1 MATTAEQF
9 LINGL
14 DKAPDNTYSGDLVNP
29 IIVSLPETVRQNI
42 EFEYLNWY
50 LYQGDEKVYELLAT
64 NSLSFNINVADVV
77 GNKVEN
83 TGRYSIIVDLVSTGR
98 ESGEGQS
105 EVNEASFELQFT
117 LNAKAESLPQ
127 AVFIPFVA
135 QIADVENDIVK
146 INTSWNEF
154 SNKIIKESEFK
165 NPKETFSFY
174 ELSYKINDYSDLNTY
189 LHLGDDNVTL
199 ITNVKTDDET
209 IKTYPNSG
217 IYKLYE
223 PLPDDIVEK
232 DSVYIVKEIL
242 PQLEQ
247 TVELFPYEQEDED
260 VLVLKNPSSAQVD
273 SPITNRSTELQT
285 YDDLVTG
292 DERLKKEIEDKYIS
306 GSEKAVE
313 LNVDYSQYENF
324 VNFSSAEKR
333 LENFKYKIEL
343 IEQYT
348 AKSASFVEITNAE
361 TDANRFDTL
370 IREVKSNFDG
380 YEKYLYN
387 VSSSYESSSL
397 GEFYDASWPKSGEG
411 TYEDPFLPVS
421 SSDTTFT
428 NWYGSTFSEFGQ
440 LYTASLYDNQNQNRL
455 INTLPTFIREDDN
468 NRQFLDFVDMV
479 GQHFDELWAYTQGI
493 AELTDRRSDI
503 HKGFSTDL
511 IFNLAKS
518 LGWDTQDGKDLLDL
532 SRIGFGRKLS
542 GDTYSLYTSGSSGF
556 SRVTDGPGASVPE
569 GEIAK
574 EITKRL
580 IASMPYILKTKGT
593 LGSLKAI
600 MNCYGIPSRV
610 LRVREYGGLQKIAQE
625 PQFEISRRF
634 TKALGFRGAQ
644 FIRTPWEDDG
654 DSGRKPDTVE
664 FRFRALSGSAQQILV
679 QKDDKWAI
687 KLKDN
692 GQPDNFGTVAFQLSG
707 APGFQEISSSL
718 LPVYDGEYHSVMLRK
733 TRIDTN
739 VFTHPGFE
747 TSSLFNP
754 PFITGG
760 TDTTNAEFGN
770 LKIVS
775 SSGVSRTGDN
785 ALRHEHIGESNN
797 ISYTNMYRNDN
808 VNYPSLNASVV
819 SVSEGETYEFSAYA
833 KVSASSVDSVGSL
846 ALFELDSDGEVVN
859 WNTDNNLR
867 KGGINES
874 EVIGLNETDWK
885 QIKVQKTINFSNTAG
900 LGLRFENR
908 KAKSTILWDDVSV
921 RKASLNTDSI
931 YDAFSY
937 DLFVK
942 KYDAG
947 VDRIVQSS
955 KESLYITG
963 SDADATASYNASW
976 TGSGDLFIGGNSSTT
991 DFGDNDI
998 QLSGSVM
1005 EFRLWSET
1013 LQEDKFD
1020 THVSNPKS
1028 YTGNTP
1034 SSSYYNL
1041 VRRFPMDDN
1050 TEFTSSNEDGVRDT
1064 RANQT
1069 TTQTGSAHGFAD
1081 LNLFENVNDKTKTV
1095 VPNYGPVRRTAAKIR
1110 VENNVLSGSGAILN
1124 RKTRYD
1130 VSSNDFAS
1138 IDSPK
1143 LGIYFSPVDAINDD
1157 IVDSFTNLDFN
1168 QFIGDP
1174 RDNYESEYRTLKD
1187 ISNQYFQKYT
1197 GRNNFW
1203 DYMRLI
1209 KFYDQSVFKQL
1220 KKVIPARAKTQLGT
1234 VIEGNIFERPK
1245 SPVQRNRPTFNQ
1257 PYYED
1262 DINIGNFEL
1271 NDENEDSRS
1280 IVIIETQYPNYTGD
1294 IDSTETFRTPSLY
1307 NLEQVNF
1314 NFEESDLYIHATA
1327 SYGGPNRVFS
1337 EATGAMALE
1346 GIKSEFNQVYEFFY
1360 TSSGEYYSSNR
1371 FTLDRTEN
1379 FYHTK
1384 LLRTT
1389 DIDPRYHEVTALNRS
1404 FYEGVKNTSQT
1415 TLDGDLPIIIRK
1427 TAPTVAV
1434 PTDVGISNLRVDE
1447 D

>member
-9 LINGL
+9 NQISL
-14 DKAPDNTYSGDLVNP
+14 DKAPDNTYSGVLTNT
-29 IIVSLPETVRQNI
+29 ILLSLPESIRQNI
-42 EFEYLNWY
+42 EFEYVNWS
-50 LYQGDEKVYELLAT
+50 LHKVNGELLYELT
-64 NSLSFNINVADVV
+64 GQGLSFNVNVADIIGQGAENV
-77 GNKVEN
+77 GQY
-83 TGRYSIIVDLVSTGR
+83 RIVADLVSTGQ
-98 ESGEGQS
+98 SEGS
-105 EVNEASFELQFT
+105 EVNEASFEIQFT
-117 LNAKAESLPQ
+117 LNLAGGELPN

-135 QIADVENDIVK
+135 QIADVENNTIK

-154 SNKIIKESEFK
+154 SNKIVKESEFL
-165 NPKETFSFY
+165 NPISAFSNY
-174 ELSYKINDYSDLNTY
+174 EVSYKINDYSDLNTY

-199 ITNVKTDDET
+199 ITNVKSDDET

-223 PLPDDIVEK
+223 PLSDDIQEK
-232 DSVYIVKEIL
+232 DSVFIVREIL

-260 VLVLKNPSSAQVD
+260 VLVLRNPENSQVD
-273 SPITNRSTELQT
+273 SPITNRSTNLQA
-285 YDDLVTG
+285 YNDLVTG
-292 DERLKKEIEDKYIS
+292 DERLKKEIEDKFIS
-306 GSEKAVE
+306 GSLKPVN

-324 VNFSSAEKR
+324 INFSSAEKR
-333 LENFKYKIEL
+333 LKNFKYKLQL
-343 IEQYT
+343 IEEYT

-361 TDANRFDTL
+361 TDANRFDTR
-370 IREVKSNFDG
+370 IRNVKTNFDG
-380 YEKYLYN
+380 YENYLYH
-387 VSSSYESSSL
+387 VSSSYVSSSL
-397 GEFYDASWPKSGEG
+397 GEFHDASLPKTGSG
-411 TYEDPFLPVS
+411 TYDDPFVPVS
-421 SSDTTFT
+421 SSHADFID
-428 NWYGSTFSEFGQ
+428 WYGSVRGQ
-440 LYTASLYDNQNQNRL
+440 YGQIHSASLYDAENKNRL

-468 NRQFLDFVDMV
+468 NVQFLDFIDMV
-479 GQHFDELWAYTQGI
+479 GQHFDELWSYTRGI
-493 AELTDRRSDI
+493 ADLTDRQNDLT
-503 HKGFSTDL
+503 KGFSNDL
-511 IFNLAKS
+511 IFNLAES
-518 LGWDTQDGKDLLDL
+518 LGWSVNDGKDLLDL
-532 SRIGFGRKLS
+532 SRVGFGQKLS
-542 GDTYSLYTSGSSGF
+542 GDTYSLYTSGSTGF
-556 SRVTDGPGASVPE
+556 SRVTDGVGTSVPE

-580 IASMPYILKTKGT
+580 ISSMPYILKTKGT
-593 LGSLKAI
+593 VSSLKAI
-600 MNCYGIPSRV
+600 MNCYGIPSSI
-610 LRVREYGGLQKIAQE
+610 LRVREYGGLQKITQE
-625 PQFEISRRF
+625 PQFEIARRF

-644 FIRTPWEDDG
+644 FIRTPWEDDT

-679 QKDDKWAI
+679 QKDDQWAI
-687 KLKDN
+687 KLKNN
-692 GQPDNFGTVAFQLSG
+692 GQSDNFGTVAFQLSG
-707 APGFQEISSSL
+707 SPGYQEISSSL
-718 LPVYDGEYHSVMLRK
+718 MPVYDGEYHSVMLRK
-733 TRIDTN
+733 TKVDTN

-775 SSGVSRTGDN
+775 SSDVSRTGDN

-797 ISYTNMYRNDN
+797 ISYTNLYRNDN
-808 VNYPSLNASVV
+808 INYPSLEASVA

-859 WNTDNNLR
+859 WNVDSNIR

-874 EVIGLNETDWK
+874 QVVGLNETDWK

-921 RKASLNTDSI
+921 RKAITSTDNINDAFI
-931 YDAFSY
+931 YDLY
-937 DLFVK
+937 VK

-947 VDRIVQSS
+947 IDRITQSS
-955 KESLYITG
+955 KASMYITG
-963 SDADATASYNASW
+963 SDANATASYNAAW
-976 TGSGDLFIGGNSSTT
+976 TGSGDLFIGGNASTT

-998 QLSGSVM
+998 QFSGSMM
-1005 EFRLWSET
+1005 EFRLWTET

-1020 THVSNPKS
+1020 NHVSNPKS

-1041 VRRFPMDDN
+1041 VRRLPMDDN
-1050 TEFTSSNEDGVRDT
+1050 TEFTASNEDGVRDT

-1069 TTQTGSAHGFAD
+1069 TTQSGSAHGFD
-1081 LNLFENVNDKTKTV
+1081 NLNTFESVNDKTKTF
-1095 VPNYGPVRRTAAKIR
+1095 VPNYGPVRRTATKLRI
-1110 VENNVLSGSGAILN
+1110 ENNVLSGSGAVLN

-1130 VSSNDFAS
+1130 QSSNDFAS
-1138 IDSPK
+1138 LDSPK
-1143 LGIYFSPVDAINDD
+1143 LGIYFSPVDGVNDD

-1174 RDNYESEYRTLKD
+1174 RDNYKSEYRDLKN
-1187 ISNQYFQKYT
+1187 IANQYFQKYT
-1197 GRNNFW
+1197 DNNNFW

-1209 KFYDQSVFKQL
+1209 KYYDQSIFKQL
-1220 KKVIPARAKTQLGT
+1220 KKVIPARAKAQLGT
-1234 VIEGNIFERPK
+1234 IIEGNIFERPK
-1245 SPVQRNRPTFNQ
+1245 SPVQKNRPSFTQ

-1280 IVIIETQYPNYTGD
+1280 VIIIETQYPNYTGE

-1314 NFEESDLYIHATA
+1314 NFDESDLYIHTTA
-1327 SYGGPNRVFS
+1327 SYGGPNRVFT

-1360 TSSGEYYSSNR
+1360 TSSGEYYNSNR
-1371 FTLDRTEN
+1371 FTLNRTEN

-1384 LLRTT
+1384 SLRTT
-1389 DIDPRYHEVTALNRS
+1389 DIDPRYHEVTALNNS
-1404 FYEGVKNTSQT
+1404 FYEGVKNTTQT